1 MTQKEFNETNWQRG
15 NVVKLMNGKEY
26 LVKGTKAH
34 GKYLL
39 LYSHEYDTCF
49 VADYR
54 IVDCRT
60 SDYEEPVEVYLEK
73 KRQRQEAALARL
85 EAERQERLR
94 LKEERKQRNLEKQQR
109 IHEEALARKAAKA
122 AKHAAQ
128 KNAAKPE
135 PTPAVQE
142 KPAVAEPV
150 ATKPAPKAQPAAE
163 QPRPKRKRIRTN
175 LVEKINF

>member
-1 MTQKEFNETNWQRG
+1 MTQKEFNETNWHRG

-26 LVKGTKAH
+26 LMKGTKAH

-39 LYSHEYDTCF
+39 LYSHEYDAHF

-54 IVDCRT
+54 IVDSRT
-60 SDYEEPVEVYLEK
+60 SDYEEPEEVYLEK
-73 KRQRQEAALARL
+73 KRQRQEAAQARL

-94 LKEERKQRNLEKQQR
+94 LKEERKQRNLERQQR

-122 AKHAAQ
+122 AERAAQ
-128 KNAAKPE
+128 KNAPKPA
-135 PTPAVQE
+135 PTPAVKA

-150 ATKPAPKAQPAAE
+150 AAKPSPKPEPATSSS
-163 QPRPKRKRIRTN
+163 PKRKRIRVN
-175 LVEKINF
+175 LVEKIKF